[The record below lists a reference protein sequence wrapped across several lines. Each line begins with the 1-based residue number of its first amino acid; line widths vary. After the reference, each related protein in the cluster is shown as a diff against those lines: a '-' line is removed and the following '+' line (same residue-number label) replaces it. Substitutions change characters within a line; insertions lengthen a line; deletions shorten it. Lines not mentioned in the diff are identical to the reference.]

1 MFEKY
6 FKVFLYNA
14 AKKLVMWSVGFASG
28 TFVNMMKEVMYCFS
42 AGTGLVIIALYY
54 HDWIDIKW
62 GNITKSI
69 IEILNPNLHGGFI
82 KWL

>member
-1 MFEKY
+1 M
-6 FKVFLYNA
+6 YNA

-28 TFVNMMKEVMYCFS
+28 IFVNMMKEVMYCFS

-82 KWL
+82 